1 MINPFNRT
9 TFKKYKKP
17 FIITL
22 ISVFSLFLIG
32 GTIAY
37 FKRDTLLNAAI
48 SKAIAKAKSKYNL
61 NVKIGS
67 YGFSGLSTVEF
78 KDITVVP
85 EKRDSLANIKAL
97 RVGVKL
103 FPLIFGKV
111 KIGELGIEDAN
122 IYLVKKDSVSNYDFL
137 FKKEDADSLKTKT
150 KLNLSELADKL
161 LNQALDKI
169 PDDMKVERFS
179 INFDEDTT
187 HFSLFTEIA
196 TIDNGEVNS
205 TIKVNKN
212 EAVWHVN
219 GTADPSNQQLD
230 LILFADKKKVEFPYL
245 ERKFGLK
252 LSFDTVRTVMTS
264 AEKVGNE
271 FEIEGSWSVSN
282 LLINQARIASNDI
295 IVKNGTIDAKLL
307 VGDNYLAL
315 DSSSV
320 VYLGKAQMNPFIKYT
335 ISPNKIYEMKLHAF
349 SQPAQDIFDA
359 FPVGLFESLEG
370 IKVKGTLKYDL
381 DFYLNSKFPDKVVFN
396 SSLTGGDN
404 FAIEKFGKVNFAKI
418 NSVFTYT
425 PYEKGKPVRPIVV
438 GPSNPNYTPIE
449 QISPSIRNAL
459 MTSEDP
465 SFYSHKGF
473 VEESIRQS
481 IATNFKAKSFKR
493 GGSTISMQ
501 LVKNVYLNRQKTIA
515 RKIEEILIVWLIEN
529 QHISSKSR
537 MYEVYLN
544 IIEWG
549 RNVYGIGEASH
560 YYFGKSPSQLTLGE
574 SIYLAHIVPKPKSS
588 LYSWQSDGSLKSY
601 LTGYYNLIGRLM
613 VRRGYATNDSSN
625 YGFYGVRLK
634 ESLRKQISPSDFV
647 PDSLADDEEGGFFN
661 LFKPTKRDTVIKKE
675 TFLKKIFGNP
685 EIKQDST
692 PKAPKTPKEIRQER
706 RKRARQGDN

>member
-1 MINPFNRT
+1 MRNPFNSFF
-9 TFKKYKKP
+9 FKKYKKT
-17 FIITL
+17 ILITL
-22 ISVFSLFLIG
+22 ICFLGLFLIG

-37 FKRDTLLNAAI
+37 FKRDALLKAAI
-48 SKAIAKAKSKYNL
+48 GKAISQAKSKYNL

-67 YGFSGLSTVEF
+67 YRFSGLSTVEF
-78 KDITVVP
+78 KDISVVP
-85 EKRDSLANIKAL
+85 EERDSLANIQEL
-97 RVGVKL
+97 TISVKI

-111 KIGELGIEDAN
+111 KIRELGINDAN
-122 IYLVKKDSVSNYDFL
+122 IHLVKKDSISNYDFL
-137 FKKEDADSLKTKT
+137 FKKDDTDTLKTRSKVS
-150 KLNLSELADKL
+150 LSELADKL

-169 PDDMKVERFS
+169 PDDMKVQRFS

-196 TIDNGEVNS
+196 TINNGEVNS

-219 GTADPSNQQLD
+219 GAADPSNQQLD
-230 LILFADKKKVEFPYL
+230 LKLFAEKKKVEFPYL

-264 AEKVGNE
+264 AEKVGDQ
-271 FEIEGSWSVSN
+271 FEINGSWSVSN
-282 LLINQARIASNDI
+282 LLINQARIASNDV
-295 IVKNGTIDAKLL
+295 IVKNGTIDAKIL
-307 VGDNYLAL
+307 VGENYLAL

-320 VYLGKAQMNPFIKYT
+320 VYLGNAQMSPFIKYT
-335 ISPNKIYEMKLHAF
+335 INPDKIYEMKLQAF
-349 SQPAQDIFDA
+349 AQPAQDIFDA
-359 FPVGLFESLEG
+359 FPIGLFESLEG

-381 DFYLNSKFPDKVVFN
+381 NFYLNSKFPDKVVFN
-396 SSLTGGDN
+396 SSLTGSDDFN
-404 FAIEKFGKVNFAKI
+404 IEKFGKVDFQKI

-438 GPSNPNYTPIE
+438 GSSNPNYTPLE
-449 QISPSIRNAL
+449 QISPNIRNAL

-529 QHISSKSR
+529 EHLTTKAR

-549 RNVYGIGEASH
+549 RNVYGIGEASR
-560 YYFGKSPSQLTLGE
+560 YYFGKSPSELTLGE

-588 LYSWQSDGSLKSY
+588 LYSWQSDGALKSY
-601 LTGYYNLIGRLM
+601 LTGYYNLIGGLM
-613 VRRGYATNDSSN
+613 ARRGYAINDSSN

-634 ESLRKQISPSDFV
+634 ESLRQQISPSDLI
-647 PDSLADDEEGGFFN
+647 PDTLADEEEGGFFN
-661 LFKPTKRDTVIKKE
+661 LFKPIKRDTTLKKE
-675 TFLKKIFGNP
+675 TFLKKLFGSSDG
-685 EIKQDST
+685 KQDST
-692 PKAPKTPKEIRQER
+692 PKTPKEIRQER
-706 RKRARQGDN
+706 RKQGNN